1 MDRQQKTPYNNPNEI
16 EDLDEE
22 DVIPPVHLDKSFSRY
37 IIVDNL
43 PIIPKEKEAKLL
55 AVVRKIFGSTGNIK
69 DVFMPYEDN
78 EDKSK
83 GFVWMQ
89 INIYFKKNRLN
100 TPVLPVGTL

>member
-43 PIIPKEKEAKLL
+43 PSIPKDKEAKLL
-55 AVVRKIFGSTGNIK
+55 AVVKKIFGSAGNIK
-69 DVFMPYEDN
+69 DIFMPYEDN

-83 GFVWMQ
+83 GYVWMQ
-89 INIYFKKNRLN
+89 INNFLKIIRINN
-100 TPVLPVGTL
+100 TVSY